1 MSVCIFSCA
10 KEFIE
15 MIKRNRKVNF
25 FIRIKLFFYE
35 DTVYKI
41 AYNGSGLGVVAAF

>member
-1 MSVCIFSCA
+1 MIYEFQ
-10 KEFIE
+10 EFIE

-41 AYNGSGLGVVAAF
+41 AYNVLRLGVVADF